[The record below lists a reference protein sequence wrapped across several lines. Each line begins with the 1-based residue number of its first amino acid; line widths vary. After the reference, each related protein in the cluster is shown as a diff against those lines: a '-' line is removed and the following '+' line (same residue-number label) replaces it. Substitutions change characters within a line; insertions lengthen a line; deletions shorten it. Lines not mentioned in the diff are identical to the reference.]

1 MPAFNTEVPH
11 ALGQTEATSRLK
23 GFVDQVRQRYADQ
36 VSQMSGAWTDN
47 VLDFSLTTFGMTITG
62 KLTVEE
68 AVARVAGHLPLAAAF
83 IRGQIEQSIASE
95 LQQALS

>member
-1 MPAFNTEVPH
+1 MPAFSTEVPH

-23 GFVDQVRQRYADQ
+23 GFVEQVRDRYGDQVG
-36 VSQMSGAWTDN
+36 QMSGSWTGN

-62 KLTVEE
+62 KLIVEE
-68 AVARVAGHLPLAAAF
+68 AAARVAGQLPLAAAF
-83 IRGQIEQSIASE
+83 IRGQIEQRIASE